1 MKIDIDALVMDFDGV
16 LTNNKVLVSEDGK
29 ESVMCSRDDGYALER
44 IRELGITTLILSRE
58 KNSVVT
64 QRARK
69 LNTEV
74 ISGSQDK
81 LSILKNWCVTNT
93 ILQEKLAYIGNDI
106 PDLECL
112 KYAHY
117 SFCPAD
123 AFQSVKTGVNFI
135 LKRSGGEGCIRE
147 ILENY
152 ILK

>member
-1 MKIDIDALVMDFDGV
+1 MDFDGV
-16 LTNNKVLVSEDGK
+16 LTNNKVVVDEYGK
-29 ESVMCSRDDGYALER
+29 ESVICSRDDGYALER

-64 QRARK
+64 QRAKK
-69 LNTEV
+69 LKTEV

-93 ILQEKLAYIGNDI
+93 ISKDKLAYIGNDI

-123 AFQSVKTGVNFI
+123 AFQSIKTGVDFI
-135 LKRSGGEGCIRE
+135 LKKNGGEGCIRE

-152 ILK
+152 ILH